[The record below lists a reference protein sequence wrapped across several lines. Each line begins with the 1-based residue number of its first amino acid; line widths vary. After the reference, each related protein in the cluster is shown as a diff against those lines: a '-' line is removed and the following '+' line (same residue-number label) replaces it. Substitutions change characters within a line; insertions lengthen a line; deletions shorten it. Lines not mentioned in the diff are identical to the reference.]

1 MTPLRQRMI
10 EDMTLRGFSARTQ
23 QSYVHSVAALAAHYR
38 LSPDRIS
45 EEQLRQYFLWMTTEK
60 RYARATVTIALCGIK
75 FFFERTLQRP
85 FTVLQL
91 ARPKPERTL
100 PVVLSREEVGRIL
113 AAVRI
118 PLYRACL
125 TTIYACGL
133 RLMEG
138 ARLRVAD
145 IDSQRM
151 FVRVRGKGNK
161 HRDVPLPQP
170 TLALLRQ
177 FWLTHRSPTWVFPT
191 ATRHGMRYSVEHNAG
206 PVTRSALQLAFRRA
220 LQHSG
225 VRKAAHVHTLRHS
238 YATHL
243 LEANVNLRIIQHNL
257 GHDSPKTTAVYTH
270 LTTAVRD
277 SVIEPLNRL
286 MDGL

>member
-1 MTPLRQRMI
+1 MI

-23 QSYVHSVAALAAHYR
+23 QSYIHSVAALAAHYR
-38 LSPDRIS
+38 QSPDQIS

-60 RYARATVTIALCGIK
+60 HYARATVTIALCGIK
-75 FFFERTLQRP
+75 FFFEKTLQRP
-85 FTVLQL
+85 FTVLKL
-91 ARPKPERTL
+91 ARPKPQRTL
-100 PVVLSREEVGRIL
+100 PVVLSREEVRHIL

-138 ARLRVAD
+138 ARLQVAD

-151 FVRVRGKGNK
+151 LVRVRGKGNK
-161 HRDVPLPQP
+161 DRYVPLPQP
-170 TLALLRQ
+170 TLSMLRE
-177 FWLTHRSPTWVFPT
+177 FWKTHRSATWLFPT
-191 ATRHGMRYSVEHNAG
+191 ATRHGMRYSIEHNAG
-206 PVTRSALQLAFRRA
+206 SVTRSALQLAFRRA
-220 LQHSG
+220 LKQSG

-270 LTTAVRD
+270 LTQEVRD

-286 MDGL
+286 MAAL

>member
-1 MTPLRQRMI
+1 MM

-45 EEQLRQYFLWMTTEK
+45 EQQLRQYFLWMTNEK
-60 RYARATVTIALCGIK
+60 HYARATVTIALCGIK
-75 FFFERTLQRP
+75 FFFEKTLQRP
-85 FTVLQL
+85 FTVLKL
-91 ARPKPERTL
+91 ARPKPQRTL

-125 TTIYACGL
+125 TTLYACGL

-138 ARLRVAD
+138 ATLQVAD

-151 FVRVRGKGNK
+151 LVRVRGKGNK
-161 HRDVPLPQP
+161 HRYVPLPQP
-170 TLALLRQ
+170 TLSMLRE
-177 FWLTHRSPTWVFPT
+177 FCKTHRSPTWLFPT
-191 ATRHGMRYSVEHNAG
+191 ATRHGMRYSIEHNAG
-206 PVTRSALQLAFRRA
+206 AVTRSALQLAFRRA
-220 LQHSG
+220 LKQSG

-270 LTTAVRD
+270 LTQEVRD

-286 MDGL
+286 MAAL

>member
-1 MTPLRQRMI
+1 MI

-23 QSYVHSVAALAAHYR
+23 QSYIHSVAALAAHYR
-38 LSPDRIS
+38 QSPDQIS

-60 RYARATVTIALCGIK
+60 HYARATVTIALCGIK
-75 FFFERTLQRP
+75 FFFEKTLQRP
-85 FTVLQL
+85 FTVLKL
-91 ARPKPERTL
+91 ARPKPQRTL
-100 PVVLSREEVGRIL
+100 PVVLSREEVRHIL

-138 ARLRVAD
+138 ARLQVAD

-151 FVRVRGKGNK
+151 LVRVRGKGNK
-161 HRDVPLPQP
+161 DRYVPLPQP
-170 TLALLRQ
+170 TLSMLRE
-177 FWLTHRSPTWVFPT
+177 FWKTHRSATWLFPT

-206 PVTRSALQLAFRRA
+206 SVTRSALQLAFRRA
-220 LQHSG
+220 LKQSG

-270 LTTAVRD
+270 LTQEVRD

-286 MDGL
+286 MAAL